1 MVCLKLDNRKKQTRD
16 RRNKQSSRKTAC
28 NYKRTQ
34 DLKQP
39 VIKTVMTSKR
49 LSEMNT
55 NVIHIKKEELIK
67 LATTFTIVIMG
78 IVMEGVVMILIKAI
92 TDAITANIFTEINS

>member
-1 MVCLKLDNRKKQTRD
+1 
-16 RRNKQSSRKTAC
+16 
-28 NYKRTQ
+28 
-34 DLKQP
+34 
-39 VIKTVMTSKR
+39 MTSKR

-67 LATTFTIVIMG
+67 LATTFKIEIMG

>member
-1 MVCLKLDNRKKQTRD
+1 
-16 RRNKQSSRKTAC
+16 
-28 NYKRTQ
+28 
-34 DLKQP
+34 
-39 VIKTVMTSKR
+39 MTSKR

-67 LATTFTIVIMG
+67 LATTFKIVIMG